1 MSRCNRTPASTGR
14 VSARRASGW
23 GARSITWCRSVTA
36 LPWATTLCSALRSAL
51 PARLKWATTSFLPDR
66 SASPDTATLG
76 MAWWPPLSPES
87 PTMCPPDERSADILR
102 STIGNGCAQPKKKTC
117 ISEKRWSTLSA
128 HQTQIAASNGF
139 MSKEFFTGPPDD
151 GQGSGIAVVTPPAS
165 EALIRVLL
173 LDDHSENLLLRSTI
187 LRKYGYVTETASTIH
202 EAIELLDQIDIA
214 VLDYHLGAGQFGT
227 EVAAEL
233 RRRRPEVPI
242 IILSATLERRF
253 GGVEDMHLLKGYSS
267 IDDLVNALRSFE
279 AKLRG
284 KPVVVN
290 ARDFFYSRI
299 NMAMGDDVLLE
310 ILDGDGN
317 WQYVNDACARLLERP
332 RDWFPGK
339 NMFLEMPDLAADWRE
354 ILRTV
359 AEKRETYIDRTYR
372 GLLNLP
378 RKGEEWVW
386 NVLAFP
392 LTLHN
397 DETGVVLTARILER
411 KTLL

>member
-1 MSRCNRTPASTGR
+1 
-14 VSARRASGW
+14 
-23 GARSITWCRSVTA
+23 
-36 LPWATTLCSALRSAL
+36 
-51 PARLKWATTSFLPDR
+51 
-66 SASPDTATLG
+66 
-76 MAWWPPLSPES
+76 
-87 PTMCPPDERSADILR
+87 
-102 STIGNGCAQPKKKTC
+102 
-117 ISEKRWSTLSA
+117 
-128 HQTQIAASNGF
+128 
-139 MSKEFFTGPPDD
+139 MSKEIFSGPPDD
-151 GQGSGIAVVTPPAS
+151 GQGSGIAVATPPVG

-173 LDDHSENLLLRSTI
+173 LDDHAENLLLRSTI
-187 LRKYGYVTETASTIH
+187 LRKYGYVSETASTIQ

-299 NMAMGDDVLLE
+299 SMAMGDDVLLE
-310 ILDGDGN
+310 VLDGEGN
-317 WQYVNDACARLLERP
+317 WQYVNETCARLLERP
-332 RDWFPGK
+332 TDWFQGR
-339 NMFLEMPDLAADWRE
+339 NMFEEFPEISSDWQE
-354 ILRTV
+354 ILHTV
-359 AEKRETYIDRTYR
+359 VTTRETYIDRTYR

-378 RKGEEWVW
+378 RKGEEWIW
-386 NVLAFP
+386 NLLAFP
-392 LTLHN
+392 MTLHN
-397 DETGVVLTARILER
+397 NQPGVVLSARILER
-411 KTLL
+411 KS

>member
-1 MSRCNRTPASTGR
+1 
-14 VSARRASGW
+14 V
-23 GARSITWCRSVTA
+23 
-36 LPWATTLCSALRSAL
+36 
-51 PARLKWATTSFLPDR
+51 
-66 SASPDTATLG
+66 
-76 MAWWPPLSPES
+76 
-87 PTMCPPDERSADILR
+87 
-102 STIGNGCAQPKKKTC
+102 
-117 ISEKRWSTLSA
+117 
-128 HQTQIAASNGF
+128 HQTQLAASNCF
-139 MSKEFFTGPPDD
+139 MSKEFFTGPPEDE
-151 GQGSGIAVVTPPAS
+151 QSSGIAIAAPPAS

-202 EAIELLDQIDIA
+202 EALELLEQIDIA

-310 ILDGDGN
+310 VLDAEGN
-317 WQYVNDACARLLERP
+317 WQYVNETCARLLERP
-332 RDWFPGK
+332 ADWFQGR
-339 NMFLEMPDLAADWRE
+339 NMFEEFPEISTDWQE
-354 ILRTV
+354 ILQTV
-359 AEKRETYIDRTYR
+359 VTTRETYIDRTYR

-392 LTLHN
+392 MTLHN
-397 DETGVVLTARILER
+397 NQPGVVLSARILER
-411 KTLL
+411 KS